1 MSSSDRRHSALF
13 RRAALA
19 AMLAAGG
26 CGFTPVYAPGGAAL
40 ALRNSVDVV
49 ASDTPFDYRLRTAL
63 EDRLGQTTSPVFTL
77 TVETE
82 VDEIEAAI
90 TPDGSITRFNL
101 PGEAAWVLSDAVT
114 GAELATGAVDSFT
127 GYSTTGTT
135 VATRTAEQDALDRLA
150 ITLADLIVAR
160 LIVASQDL

>member
-1 MSSSDRRHSALF
+1 MLSSDRQRPALF
-13 RRAALA
+13 RLA
-19 AMLAAGG
+19 AAVALLAASG

-40 ALRNSVDVV
+40 ALRGTVDV
-49 ASDTPFDYRLRTAL
+49 AADDTPFDYRLRTTL
-63 EDRLGQTTSPVFTL
+63 EDRLGPAKTPVYVL
-77 TVETE
+77 TVETLVEE
-82 VDEIEAAI
+82 VEAAI

-101 PGEAAWVLSDAVT
+101 PGEAQWTLTNAVT

-127 GYSTTGTT
+127 AYSTTGTT

-160 LIVASQDL
+160 LIVVSQDL

>member
-1 MSSSDRRHSALF
+1 MAF
-13 RRAALA
+13 VAVA
-19 AMLAAGG
+19 G

-40 ALRNSVDVV
+40 ALRDSVGVV
-49 ASDTPFDYRLRTAL
+49 AADTPFDYRLRTAL
-63 EDRLGQTTSPVFTL
+63 EDRLGLAGSPVYTL

-101 PGEAAWVLSDAVT
+101 PGEAIWVLSDAAT

-127 GYSTTGTT
+127 AYSTTGTT
-135 VATRTAEQDALDRLA
+135 VATRTAEQDARDRLA

-160 LIVASQDL
+160 LVVVSQDL